1 MQSGKAEALETA
13 GALIRGRDLGGG
25 SPDPGPH
32 AYLGHNQLC
41 RYQNPVYRYPYEDP
55 AVPAYQIF
63 KPDMPMGEA
72 LDLTGLVV
80 FIGAADSPQFRQ
92 AMARPETRVLVCDF
106 DHAALEAF
114 LEGLPQELL
123 SRPEFFLLAGT
134 PDDLLPPLQDR
145 LPASLLKAGTPAVY
159 VTDRVRREHA
169 GEAARLTE
177 YLEILHYRHVIYVV
191 SGQHL
196 ASSKPIRPMERGLI
210 YDQQVH
216 AFENV
221 ADYLR
226 FPGIQRLRGA
236 LRGHTAILVAA
247 GPDLNE
253 RIEYL
258 RRNRGR
264 AVIIAVN
271 NAVKPLAE
279 AGVRPHMAVIN
290 DVTFAAGEVFRHIPP
305 LPGTILVGHCLSDLG
320 GDRFRQ
326 KFLFGNHREDVF
338 GARDDLPMHGSVIS
352 TAFSLARLLGCGRA
366 VLAGAQ
372 LCSDN
377 PWGLAY
383 ARGTV
388 KDAPRESAL
397 PLPGEFPQLY
407 PARTPFGETVYTTL
421 NFRDAALWLGET
433 IRESGMACVN
443 TSRRSLLHGPGID
456 FDEAPDLPPA
466 DVSGALADLFRIRPE
481 PADLG
486 LAMHYLRQEA
496 GFWATVEA
504 SARQVLAETGARFI
518 VKGMGTLEKMDE
530 GNVTYLVHRFEGFR
544 NADFHR
550 WYHDRGGLERE
561 RALRYYFEHVLAMS
575 RALLGHLEAARARS
589 RALFMDA
596 RD

>member
-1 MQSGKAEALETA
+1 MRSGRTETLEAA
-13 GALIRGRDLGGG
+13 GALIRGRDLGEG

-41 RYQNPVYRYPYEDP
+41 RYEDPAYQYPYEDP
-55 AVPAYQIF
+55 AVPAFQIF
-63 KPDMPMGEA
+63 PPGIAVEEA
-72 LDLTGLVV
+72 LERTGLVV
-80 FIGAADSPQFRQ
+80 FVGAADSPEFRA
-92 AMARPETRVLVCDF
+92 AMARPETRVLLCEF
-106 DHAALEAF
+106 DHGALDA
-114 LEGLPQELL
+114 LLKGLPPELA
-123 SRPEFFLLAGT
+123 SRPEFFILAGD
-134 PDDLLPPLQDR
+134 PGELLPPLQDR
-145 LPASLLKAGTPAVY
+145 LPASLFKAGTPAVY
-159 VTDRVRREHA
+159 VTERVRREYGA
-169 GEAARLTE
+169 ETARLIE

-196 ASSKPIRPMERGLI
+196 ARSRPIRPMERGLI

-226 FPGIQRLRGA
+226 FPAVERLRGA

-279 AGVRPHMAVIN
+279 AGVRPHLAVIN
-290 DVTFAAGEVFRHIPP
+290 DVTFEAGKVFRHIPQ
-305 LPGTILVGHCLSDLG
+305 LSGTILVGHCLSDLG

-338 GARDDLPMHGSVIS
+338 GEREDLPMHGSVIS
-352 TAFSLARLLGCGRA
+352 TAFSLARLLGCGKA

-388 KDAPRESAL
+388 KDAPSNQARW
-397 PLPGEFPQLY
+397 LPGKFPQLY

-433 IRESGMACVN
+433 IRASGMACVN
-443 TSRRSLLHGPGID
+443 TSRRSLLHGPGIE

-466 DVSGALADLFRIRPE
+466 DVSGGLAELFRIRRE

-486 LAMHYLRQEA
+486 LALHYLRQEA
-496 GFWATVEA
+496 GFWETVEA

-518 VKGMGTLEKMDE
+518 VKGMGTLEKMDQN
-530 GNVTYLVHRFEGFR
+530 NVTYLVHRFGHFH

-561 RALRYYFEHVLAMS
+561 RALRYYFGHVLAMS
-575 RALLGHLEAARARS
+575 QTLLGHLDAARERS
-589 RALFMDA
+589 RTVFMDA